1 MKVFSVFVIVTMAT
15 ATVKG
20 DVDVA
25 DYFPDVGEDLS
36 IVTWGHAINSQEDL
50 KKYIA
55 DPSIMM
61 LEADVSAGHLT
72 DQEPD
77 DPLIPI
83 MAHPPH
89 QDSDLSLEM
98 WIDQVI
104 EANKVGKKKGAKLDF
119 KDLSIVQQSLELLKS
134 YTGQINFPLW
144 LNADILKGP
153 VLSGSIEPIDADK
166 FLAWCSES
174 FPQATLS
181 VGWTTKFTSAD
192 DDKGTYTKKM
202 VEEMSDTLEKNTITQ
217 PITFP
222 IRAAFIGRSLE
233 SLEWLVDAIPDSTIT
248 VWSSASDDID
258 VQALIALRDNVGHD
272 VVYFDLPE
280 KQQKAFDEA
289 KAKSLI
295 SAAAKFN
302 FFPQNINAWATAGVA
317 LASALAALYLYE

>member
-72 DQEPD
+72 DQGPD

-89 QDSDLSLEM
+89 QVSDLSLEM

-181 VGWTTKFTSAD
+181 VGWTTKFTSSD

-233 SLEWLVDAIPDSTIT
+233 SLEWLVDAAEDGGESGGDAGYIHAYPHICIDSRTHISVEDT
-248 VWSSASDDID
+248 FQGLAMDAETTDSSKP
-258 VQALIALRDNVGHD
+258 
-272 VVYFDLPE
+272 YTY
-280 KQQKAFDEA
+280 
-289 KAKSLI
+289 SL
-295 SAAAKFN
+295 SSLS
-302 FFPQNINAWATAGVA
+302 NILVHQRLGLTMG
-317 LASALAALYLYE
+317 YLTSMHI